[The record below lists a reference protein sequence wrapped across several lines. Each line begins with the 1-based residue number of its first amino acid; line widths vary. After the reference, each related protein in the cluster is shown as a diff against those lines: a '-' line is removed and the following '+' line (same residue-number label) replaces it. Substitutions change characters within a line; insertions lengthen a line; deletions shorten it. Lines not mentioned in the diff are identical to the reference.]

1 MNISDIFL
9 LLVRW
14 IHLIAAAAWIGGS
27 IFYLLVLRPSIR
39 KDSRYAKLFTNT
51 TATTAAEFKILVDT
65 SIFVLITSGVV
76 LTFSRLNSNV
86 IGIPYVI
93 VLGLKILL
101 AIWMFILAKNRRH
114 NRLISDRKLELV
126 PTKSKFYVNVMRSV
140 SGYNSIVILGI
151 IVFLLSDLL
160 KIFYE
165 LALD

>member
-1 MNISDIFL
+1 MNISDLFL

-14 IHLIAAAAWIGGS
+14 IHLVAAAAWIGGS
-27 IFYLLVLRPSIR
+27 IFYLLVLRPTMG
-39 KDSRYAKLFTNT
+39 KDSRAAKLFTDT
-51 TATTAAEFKILVDT
+51 TATEFKVLVDT

-86 IGIPYVI
+86 IGVPYVA

-101 AIWMFILAKNRRH
+101 AIWMFILVKGRRH
-114 NRLISDRKLELV
+114 NRIPQGQTIDSV
-126 PTKSKFYVNVMRSV
+126 SAKSKFFVNVMRSF

-165 LALD
+165 LALK

>member
-1 MNISDIFL
+1 MNISDLFL

-14 IHLIAAAAWIGGS
+14 IHLVAAAAWIGGS
-27 IFYLLVLRPSIR
+27 IFYLLVLRPSMR
-39 KDSRYAKLFTNT
+39 KDSRAAKLFTDT
-51 TATTAAEFKILVDT
+51 TATEFKVLVDT

-86 IGIPYVI
+86 IGVPYVV

-101 AIWMFILAKNRRH
+101 AIWMFILVKGRRH
-114 NRLISDRKLELV
+114 NRIPQDQTIGSASA
-126 PTKSKFYVNVMRSV
+126 KSKIVVNLMRSF

-160 KIFYE
+160 KVFYE
-165 LALD
+165 LALK

>member
-39 KDSRYAKLFTNT
+39 KDSRYAKLFTN
-51 TATTAAEFKILVDT
+51 TTAAEFKILVDT

-114 NRLISDRKLELV
+114 NRLVSDRKLESV
-126 PTKSKFYVNVMRSV
+126 PDKSKFYVNVMRSV